1 MLFTSMVPQVF
12 EQMKVD
18 AYSLANTARKRETAK
33 RLDFYFSEQLEYLE
47 AQLAELFSDPSSM
60 VRCHLNLVRKII
72 NQLAQ
77 VYRTPPARTIEG
89 GSDKDKTIYKEIME
103 QCQIDTRMKVA
114 SRFAKLLKTILL
126 RPVWRNNRLDLDI
139 LTGDFVDVITG
150 DTPEQ
155 LLEVLIT
162 DYGPSGKIED
172 VTFSH
177 WTAESWRRLDHNG
190 NILEQAENPYGVL
203 PFLPVFDYPPTGST
217 FWLPGG
223 SDLFSIAEAV
233 NLKLTDL
240 LHLLAQQSFGV
251 GFIKGSSGG
260 ANLRVDPGTMIELP
274 ENGEI
279 GFRSQEAQIGEV
291 VNAIDKLVKW
301 ACVSQGLSA
310 ASMSTDL
317 SDRQSGYAKTIDL
330 LEMSESRQDDL
341 PLWRNYE
348 KQLFQLMRV
357 VWNTHNPTK
366 KLSDSCTLAIDFS
379 DPRPAASPKEQA
391 EAWDMQLAMGVISPV
406 DVCMSL
412 NADFQTREDA
422 LAHLLKL
429 KEETQA
435 LNS

>member
-1 MLFTSMVPQVF
+1 MVPQVF
-12 EQMKVD
+12 EQMKID
-18 AYSLANTARKRETAK
+18 AFSLANNARKRETAK
-33 RLDFYFSEQLEYLE
+33 RLDFYFSEQLERLE
-47 AQLAELFSDPSSM
+47 EQLAELFSDPSSM

-77 VYRTPPARTIEG
+77 VYRNPPSRALEG
-89 GSDKDKTIYKEIME
+89 GTDKDKEIYKEMVE
-103 QCQIDTRMKVA
+103 QCGLDVKCKQA

-126 RPVWRNNRLDLDI
+126 RPVWRNGKLDLDI
-139 LTGDFVDVITG
+139 LTGDFVDLICG
-150 DTPEQ
+150 DTPED
-155 LLEVLIT
+155 LKEVLIT

-177 WTAESWRRLDHNG
+177 WTVPSWRRLDTNG

-223 SDLFSIAEAV
+223 SDLIAIQEAV

-240 LHLLAQQSFGV
+240 LHLLSCQSFGV
-251 GFIKGSSGG
+251 GYIKGSQGG
-260 ANLRVDPGTMIELP
+260 ANLRVDPGSLVELP

-279 GFRSQEAQIGEV
+279 GFRSQEAQISEV
-291 VNAIDKLVKW
+291 VQAIDWLTKL

-317 SDRQSGYAKTIDL
+317 SDRQSGVAKQVDM

-348 KQLFQLMRV
+348 KQLFQIMRV

-366 KLSDSCTLAIDFS
+366 KLSDSCTLSIDFS

-406 DVCMSL
+406 DIAMEL
-412 NADFQTREDA
+412 NPDITTREDA